1 MCDITLKF
9 LCDIIFE
16 SILLY
21 YVIFLTYV
29 LKNKFYEK
37 KIWINLSSIK
47 ISLKDSGIV
56 ETDIEDNFLMFQHLD
71 YRLRGNKSKTK
82 KYLF

>member
-37 KIWINLSSIK
+37 KI
-47 ISLKDSGIV
+47 
-56 ETDIEDNFLMFQHLD
+56 
-71 YRLRGNKSKTK
+71 
-82 KYLF
+82 